1 MIMTLLTVWFL
12 FMGLDSFDFSQELV
26 VGCFADKEHKH
37 LKLCEFE
44 RHTNDTSLIRIS
56 EN

>member
-26 VGCFADKEHKH
+26 VGCFADKEH
-37 LKLCEFE
+37 
-44 RHTNDTSLIRIS
+44 NI
-56 EN
+56 